1 MYLTNDVMLYPNA
14 LTPDECNKIIQ
25 IGESKKFEESKI
37 QDGDNKNRSSK
48 VSWIN
53 DKPLHKLLIS
63 KTIQIN
69 LKAGWKFQIKKI
81 EPMQYSVYNV
91 DDHYKWHIDS
101 HSKPYDDGLIRK
113 ISFSVILNND
123 YEGGTLECANCNPK
137 NEDILHNFTNLNV
150 GDIIFFPSFLW
161 HRVTPVTKGIRKSL
175 VGWVLGKPWV

>member
-1 MYLTNDVMLYPNA
+1 MFLQEVFKLSHNVLSK
-14 LTPDECNKIIQ
+14 EQCNNIIDLGLAEGLQ
-25 IGESKKFEESKI
+25 TADIDSGNS
-37 QDGDNKNRSSK
+37 KNRSSK

-53 DKPLHKLLIS
+53 DKQLHKLLIS

-69 LKAGWKFQIKKI
+69 LKSGWKFQIKKI

-123 YEGGTLECANCNPK
+123 YEGGMLECANCNPK